1 MFTSPEIASVGIGED
16 EARIKGIDIE
26 VSKFSFAGN
35 GKALT
40 MNEARGFLKLI
51 KNKNTGKIIGGSV
64 IGADASS
71 LISSLTLGIANGF
84 TDKEITETIFPHPT
98 TSETIH
104 EAALDFGIGALH
116 Q

>member
-1 MFTSPEIASVGIGED
+1 
-16 EARIKGIDIE
+16 
-26 VSKFSFAGN
+26 
-35 GKALT
+35 